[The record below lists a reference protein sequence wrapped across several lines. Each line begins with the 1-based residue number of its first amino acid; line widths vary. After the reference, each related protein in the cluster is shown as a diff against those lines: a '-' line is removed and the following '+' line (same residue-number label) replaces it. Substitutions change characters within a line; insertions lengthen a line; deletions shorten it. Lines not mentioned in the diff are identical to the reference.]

1 MADIALLFHRYM
13 SLESRRKSSSL
24 SVVELEE
31 WSELKEILNT
41 HFQPGVSKE
50 HAAQRDSIR
59 VPTHLNV
66 SFESYGEIREVL
78 MTNLSRGGIF
88 VASDRPLPIG
98 TKVRVK
104 IRVEESGNVINVP
117 GEVVSQNIGADLVT
131 EERGMGLRFVG
142 LNPSQKKVVDAL
154 YQKALQGAFEL
165 GD

>member
-1 MADIALLFHRYM
+1 MADIALLFRRYM
-13 SLESRRKSSSL
+13 RLESRRKSSSL

-50 HAAQRDSIR
+50 HAAQRDSVR
-59 VPTHLNV
+59 VPTRLNV

-98 TKVRVK
+98 TKVQVK
-104 IRVEESGNVINVP
+104 IRIEESGNVINVS

-142 LNPSQKKVVDAL
+142 LNASQKKVVDTLYHQAL
-154 YQKALQGAFEL
+154 HGALEL
-165 GD
+165 DD